1 MPFDEG
7 RRGGHAGENLL
18 WLRDALRAEMPLGF
32 AWDFSHIYVRPVNR
46 CGSAGCALGL
56 AMQRWPEALVPSQF
70 KPSGDRRYPAH
81 VTAVTGLGVHEQ
93 WARFFGMPT
102 DIFVAI
108 FLAQAKFYGVA
119 TRLDVT
125 PAMVASAIDH
135 YDVHGTMD
143 GFVPQREVAH
153 AI

>member
-56 AMQRWPEALVPSQF
+56 AMQRWPEALVPALFQAT
-70 KPSGDRRYPAH
+70 GDRRYPAH

-93 WARFFGMPT
+93 WARFSACRRISSSRSSWRRRSFT
-102 DIFVAI
+102 
-108 FLAQAKFYGVA
+108 
-119 TRLDVT
+119 
-125 PAMVASAIDH
+125 AS
-135 YDVHGTMD
+135 
-143 GFVPQREVAH
+143 QRGST
-153 AI
+153 